1 MKSQEPKH
9 EQIAGLL
16 SGSPRT
22 IGGIHEKIESQP
34 IKADYEVYV
43 TKWVDYSS
51 KYGLG
56 YLLADGTSGLVF
68 KDLTR
73 ITLSP
78 DELKFEYMKRRP
90 EQNKEV
96 LITCNTSNYPKELQK
111 KVLLLNYFKNYL
123 EGTKIEFVLL
133 RNWLQY

>member
-9 EQIAGLL
+9 EQLAGLI

-22 IGGIHEKIESQP
+22 IGGINEKLDLQVKP
-34 IKADYEVYV
+34 DYEVYV

-56 YLLADGTSGLVF
+56 YLLSDGTSGLVF

-78 DELKFEYMKRRP
+78 DEL
-90 EQNKEV
+90 
-96 LITCNTSNYPKELQK
+96 
-111 KVLLLNYFKNYL
+111 
-123 EGTKIEFVLL
+123 
-133 RNWLQY
+133 